1 MQYHKTSSLVESGI
15 LAAVAVLFTLVGNYV
30 PVLDLIVSILWPL
43 PIILCGRR
51 NGLKWSVL
59 CLVVTGVVVS
69 VLLSPMQALTQCVI
83 LGLIGLFMGYAMR
96 KQMSPVN
103 TLLMGSLGAL
113 ISTLLSALAAYYLMD
128 VNVIQVFF
136 DSIDESIS
144 MSGDLLK
151 TMGMGGFN
159 GAQLDQL
166 KKMFELI
173 LPAGIILSA
182 PVTAMANYWAAR
194 KILARMGDYYP
205 WFPPFALWKLP
216 KWLLLPYGIG
226 MMLIFF
232 GQNYQD
238 SWLYRGGYT
247 LYMMMNMLLLVQ
259 GLCLIRWYVEYKHYP
274 RILIPL
280 SLILTFTIP
289 IASQLIV
296 VLGAYEMVFDLRK
309 IRKPVQKQEN
319 TEEKK

>member
-15 LAAVAVLFTLVGNYV
+15 LAAVAVLFTLVGNYI

-51 NGLKWSVL
+51 NGLKWSIL
-59 CLVVTGVVVS
+59 CLLVTGCVVA
-69 VLLSPMQALTQCVI
+69 VLLSPLQALTQCLI

-96 KQMSPVN
+96 KQMTPVQ

-113 ISTLLSALAAYYLMD
+113 LSTVLSALAAYFFMH
-128 VNVIQVFF
+128 VNVIEVFF
-136 DSIDESIS
+136 QSIDESVS
-144 MSGDLLK
+144 MSSEIFQTL
-151 TMGMGGFN
+151 GMSGFSETQL
-159 GAQLDQL
+159 AQM

-173 LPAGIILSA
+173 LPAGVLLSA
-182 PVTAMANYWAAR
+182 PITAIANYWAAR
-194 KILARMGDYYP
+194 KILGRLGDYYP
-205 WFPPFALWKLP
+205 WFPPFALWKMP

-238 SWLYRGGYT
+238 SLVYRGGYT

-259 GLCLIRWYVEYKHYP
+259 GLCLIRWYVEYRRYP
-274 RILIPL
+274 RILLPL
-280 SLILTFTIP
+280 SLLLTFTLP
-289 IASQLIV
+289 IASQLVV

-309 IRKPVQKQEN
+309 IRKPDA
-319 TEEKK
+319 KKPE